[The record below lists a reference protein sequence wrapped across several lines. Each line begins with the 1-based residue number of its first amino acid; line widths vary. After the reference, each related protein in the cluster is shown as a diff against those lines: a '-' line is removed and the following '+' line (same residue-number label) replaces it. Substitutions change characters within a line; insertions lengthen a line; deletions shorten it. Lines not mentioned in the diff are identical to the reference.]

1 MLKLLKFFITFKL
14 PILISTVF
22 IFFSCNQIFEPFIQR
37 GTIKISNPKIIYKLS
52 GLWKFTDRDSPE
64 NTDFLDKD
72 WSEINVPGHWITK
85 GYSNRN
91 IGWYKLYFTIS
102 ENFKN
107 KDLAI
112 IIKNAINSH
121 EIYINGIKI
130 GGVGEIISEN
140 EIIKNAR
147 PVVHYIPNTLIK
159 SNSLN
164 VISIRLAD
172 DVGGGGLAMAPLL
185 CEREICEKE
194 FQLQTMI
201 LGGII
206 FFFLFIGLYN
216 ILIFFANKNDYS
228 YLYFGISVVAF
239 SFVTLG
245 NERYTYSLSENF
257 KVHFYIFHPSVYLCS
272 IFVLLTINSFFESK
286 LSIFSSI
293 LIIIFS
299 ILFSISIFAGVIPE
313 FRKIYYSLIY
323 FYQISILN
331 SLLGIEMIRIIYHA
345 RKQNKAGNIYIFLGA
360 ISLILSIFL
369 LTLYLLGF
377 INKIFMNEGFTVM
390 ICSFTI
396 AFAVR
401 YKSIRDKLYQIEQR
415 NSVELETKVIEKTKE
430 LIEINQKL
438 SDSNNIKDKLF
449 SIISHD
455 LKTPLY
461 ALKETL
467 NLFNNKQM
475 SKTSLLKYIQI
486 VNMTIETNKFL
497 LENLLHWSLS
507 HMKDSELVIEIID
520 PRPLIMEVYALHE
533 SFAVSKKVQ
542 IKINPMAKV
551 SCKGDRNALRLILRN
566 LLSNAIKFTPRN
578 GIIII
583 DIENSENRCNI
594 IIQDSGI
601 GMNSDTIKYLFQ
613 YQRDKISIG
622 TNQEGGSGL
631 GLYICK
637 EFLEK
642 MNGSILVESQ
652 PGKGSRFIVELVKSN

>member
-1 MLKLLKFFITFKL
+1 MRLIKFIITLKL
-14 PILISTVF
+14 PILSLFVF
-22 IFFSCNQIFEPFIQR
+22 ILFSCNQIFEPYIR
-37 GTIKISNPKIIYKLS
+37 EGMIKISNPKIIYKLS
-52 GLWKFTDRDSPE
+52 GLWKFTDQDSPE

-72 WSEINVPGHWITK
+72 WGEINVPGYWITK

-107 KDLAI
+107 KELAI

-130 GGVGEIISEN
+130 GGAGEIISEN
-140 EIIKNAR
+140 EVIKNAR
-147 PVVHYIPNTLIK
+147 PVVHYIPNNLIK
-159 SNSLN
+159 YKSLN
-164 VISIRLAD
+164 VLSIRLAD
-172 DVGGGGLAMAPLL
+172 DVGGGGLAMAPLF
-185 CEREICEKE
+185 CERELCEKE
-194 FQLQTMI
+194 FQLQTMV

-216 ILIFFANKNDYS
+216 ILIFFANKNDFS
-228 YLYFGISVVAF
+228 YLYFGISVIAF

-245 NERYTYSLSENF
+245 SERYTYNLSENY

-286 LSIFSSI
+286 LSIFSI
-293 LIIIFS
+293 VLIIIFS
-299 ILFSISIFAGVIPE
+299 FLFSISLFAGVIPE
-313 FRKIYYSLIY
+313 FRKVYYSLIY

-331 SLLGIEMIRIIYHA
+331 SLLGIEMIRIILLA
-345 RKQNKAGNIYIFLGA
+345 RKQNKAGNLFIFLGA
-360 ISLILSIFL
+360 MSLILSIFL

-377 INKIFMNEGFTVM
+377 INKIFMNEGFTIM

-396 AFAVR
+396 AFALR
-401 YKSIRDKLYQIEQR
+401 YKSIKDKLYQIEQK
-415 NSVELETKVIEKTKE
+415 NNTELETKVKEKTKE

-461 ALKETL
+461 ALEETL

-475 SKTSLLKYIQI
+475 SKPSLLKYIQT

-507 HMKDSELVIEIID
+507 HMKDSELAIEVID

-542 IKINPMAKV
+542 IKINPMANV
-551 SCKGDRNALRLILRN
+551 SCIGDRNALRLILRN

-583 DIENSENRCNI
+583 DIENSDNSCKI
-594 IIQDSGI
+594 IFQDSGI

-613 YQRDKISIG
+613 YQRDRISIG

-642 MNGSILVESQ
+642 MKGKILVESQ